1 MRRKYELALRKAAAI
16 IGVSHEALR
25 KWWTRMNAEKIEG
38 NAVVA
43 IDKMKVNINEVKRK
57 KVIYA
62 LVSKTREKGKARAMV
77 LGSEKKEYG
86 ILGTRA

>member
-25 KWWTRMNAEKIEG
+25 KWWARMKEEIFAEKIEG

-43 IDKMKVNINEVKRK
+43 IDEMKVNINEVKRK

-62 LVSKTREKGKARAMV
+62 LVSKTREKGKA
-77 LGSEKKEYG
+77 E
-86 ILGTRA
+86 T